1 MLVLEQFSAESIHHI
16 DVDGLFV
23 VSLQCCQLVISNTYI
38 VVVDNFFAGQMEKIE
53 LGLVIY
59 NKKGSQ
65 KLHFQ
70 VAEMYKKCY
79 RKNEKGKIT

>member
-1 MLVLEQFSAESIHHI
+1 M
-16 DVDGLFV
+16 
-23 VSLQCCQLVISNTYI
+23 YI
-38 VVVDNFFAGQMEKIE
+38 VIVDNFFARQMEKIE
-53 LGLVIY
+53 LELVTY

-79 RKNEKGKIT
+79 SKK